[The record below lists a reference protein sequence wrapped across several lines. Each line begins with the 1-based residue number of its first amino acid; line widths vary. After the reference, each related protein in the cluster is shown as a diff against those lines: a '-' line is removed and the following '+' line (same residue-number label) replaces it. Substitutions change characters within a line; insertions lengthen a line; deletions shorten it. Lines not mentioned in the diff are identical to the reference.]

1 MISSEELISKLNPVQ
16 QEAVKNITGPSLVIA
31 GAGSGK
37 TRVLTHRIAYML
49 AKGVKSY
56 NILSL
61 TFTNKA
67 AKEMKERIEQMVGEE
82 NSKSLWMG
90 TFHSVFAKILRFE
103 ADKIGF
109 SSNFTIYDSADS
121 KSLIKKIVKEMKLE
135 EDHYKPGDVSSRISN
150 AKNNLVTPQGYLTN
164 KQYMENDRFNKRP
177 EVAKIYQ
184 VYQTR
189 CRQADAM
196 DFDDILLYTNILLR
210 DNPAIVD
217 KYRDKFHYILVDEYQ
232 DTNFSQYLIV
242 KRLSQGHQNLTV
254 VGDDAQ
260 SIHSFRGAKIENILN
275 FKNDYPQFKMYKLE
289 QNYRSTQIIVDAA
302 NSIIKKNKSQ
312 IAKNTFS
319 KNEEGNAIK
328 VLKCSSET
336 EEGFRIAMQIAAQTK
351 SGDANFNDFAILYR
365 TNAQSRVLEEALNK
379 MRIPCKIHGGLSFF
393 QRAEIKDVVSY
404 FRLIINPKDE
414 EALSRIINVPARGI
428 GDTTIEKMTVIAR
441 NNEATLWDVVC
452 RIEDCAQV
460 ISKATCTKIAGFRNL
475 ILHSAESIT
484 TTDAYTFALN
494 IMEKSGMMKFLGDEK
509 SIEGQ
514 TRFENVQELLNAI
527 KEFTESE
534 NEGENGLIQYLEK
547 IALLTDV
554 SSDGDANNK
563 VTLMTI
569 HSSKGL
575 EFKHCFLVGIEE
587 NLFPSQMSMSSEK
600 DIEEERRLF
609 YVALT
614 RAEKT
619 ATLSYAETRR
629 HWGKFTNCSPSR
641 FISEIDSSYLDLS
654 EMSGMFMAKQ
664 AFVENSENARFN
676 SFKKDIP
683 LSNFKKETPLAN
695 FKRVQAPS
703 KFDSSMDTVIVSNLR
718 EGMTVEHA
726 SFGVGKIDQMDSDR
740 VVINFGSFGTKTLLI
755 KFAKLKVLAS

>member
-1 MISSEELISKLNPVQ
+1 MISSDELIARLNSVQ

-49 AKGVKSY
+49 AKGIKSY

-67 AKEMKERIEQMVGEE
+67 ANEMKVRIAEMVGEE

-90 TFHSVFAKILRFE
+90 TFHSIFAKILRFE

-121 KSLIKKIVKEMKLE
+121 KSLIKKIVKEMHLE
-135 EDHYKPGDVSSRISN
+135 EDKYKPGDVSSRISN

-164 KQYMENDRFNKRP
+164 KSYMEYDRFKKIP

-184 VYQTR
+184 VYQNR
-189 CRQADAM
+189 CRQADSM

-260 SIHSFRGAKIENILN
+260 SIYSFRGAKIENILN

-319 KNEEGNAIK
+319 KNEEGNPIK

-336 EEGFRIAMQIAAQTK
+336 EEGFRIAMQIAALTK
-351 SGDANFNDFAILYR
+351 TGEDTYSDFAILYR

-379 MRIPCKIHGGLSFF
+379 MRVPCKIHGGLSFF
-393 QRAEIKDVVSY
+393 QRAEIKDIVAY
-404 FRLIINPKDE
+404 FRLIINQKDE
-414 EALSRIINVPARGI
+414 EALSRIINYPARGI
-428 GDTTIEKMTVIAR
+428 GDTTIDKMTQIAR
-441 NNEATLWDVVC
+441 NNNVPLWEVIC
-452 RIEDCAQV
+452 RIEDCVQV
-460 ISKATCTKIAGFRNL
+460 ISKGTCTKIASFRNL
-475 ILHSAESIT
+475 IFNLGQTLNTI
-484 TTDAYTFALN
+484 DAYSFAIDVL
-494 IMEKSGMMKFLGDEK
+494 EKSGIMKLMSEEK
-509 SIEGQ
+509 SVEGQ
-514 TRFENVQELLNAI
+514 TRYENVQELLNAM
-527 KEFTESE
+527 KEFTESDE
-534 NEGENGLIQYLEK
+534 EEEKGLIQYLEK

-554 SSDGDANNK
+554 NSENDSNNK
-563 VTLMTI
+563 VTLMTV
-569 HSSKGL
+569 HSAKGL

-641 FISEIDSSYLDLS
+641 FINEIDSRYLDLS
-654 EMSGMFMAKQ
+654 EMSSMFMAKQ
-664 AFVENSENARFN
+664 AFVEKSEQARFS
-676 SFKKDIP
+676 SFKKEAP
-683 LSNFKKETPLAN
+683 MAN
-695 FKRVQAPS
+695 FKRVQPS
-703 KFDSSMDTVIVSNLR
+703 SSSEPFKSSNTGDLR
-718 EGMTVEHA
+718 EGLTVEH
-726 SFGVGKIDQMDSDR
+726 STFGVGKIDQVDADR
-740 VVINFGSFGTKTLLI
+740 VVINFGNYGTKTLLM
-755 KFAKLKVLAS
+755 KFAKLKIVNG

>member
-1 MISSEELISKLNPVQ
+1 MISSDELIARLNPVQ
-16 QEAVKNITGPSLVIA
+16 QEAVKNIKGPSLVIA

-49 AKGVKSY
+49 ATGIKSY

-67 AKEMKERIEQMVGEE
+67 ANEMKVRIADMVGEE
-82 NSKSLWMG
+82 HSKSLWMG

-121 KSLIKKIVKEMKLE
+121 KSLIKKIVKELKLE
-135 EDHYKPGDVSSRISN
+135 DDHYKPGDVLGRISN

-164 KQYMENDRFNKRP
+164 KQYMEYDRFKKYP
-177 EVAKIYQ
+177 EIAKIYQ
-184 VYQTR
+184 VYQNR

-260 SIHSFRGAKIENILN
+260 SIYSFRGAKIENILN

-319 KNEEGNAIK
+319 KNEEGNPIK
-328 VLKCSSET
+328 VLKCSSEI
-336 EEGFRIAMQIAAQTK
+336 EEGFRIAMQISALTKAANDTY
-351 SGDANFNDFAILYR
+351 SDFAILYR

-393 QRAEIKDVVSY
+393 QRAEIKDIVAY

-414 EALSRIINVPARGI
+414 EALVRIINYPARGI
-428 GDTTIEKMTVIAR
+428 GDTTIEKMTAIAR
-441 NNEATLWDVVC
+441 NNEVSLWDVVL
-452 RIEDCAQV
+452 RIDDCAQV
-460 ISKATCTKIAGFRNL
+460 ISKATCTKIASFRALIQNL
-475 ILHSAESIT
+475 AMFLNSD
-484 TTDAYTFALN
+484 DAYTFALSV
-494 IMEKSGMMKFLGDEK
+494 MEKSGIMRLMSEEK
-509 SIEGQ
+509 SVEGQ
-514 TRFENVQELLNAI
+514 TRYENVQELLNAI
-527 KEFTESE
+527 KEFTESDE
-534 NEGENGLIQYLEK
+534 EEKGLIQYLEK

-554 SSDGDANNK
+554 SSDEDSNNK

-569 HSSKGL
+569 HSAKGL

-587 NLFPSQMSMSSEK
+587 NLFPSQMSMGSEK

-641 FISEIDSSYLDLS
+641 FIGEIDASYLDLS
-654 EMSGMFMAKQ
+654 EMSGMYMAKQ
-664 AFVENSENARFN
+664 AFIENSENARF
-676 SFKKDIP
+676 SG
-683 LSNFKKETPLAN
+683 FKKETPMAQ
-695 FKRVQAPS
+695 FKRVQPS
-703 KFDSSMDTVIVSNLR
+703 TETVPFESSGSDEVE
-718 EGMTVEHA
+718 EGQTIEHA
-726 SFGVGKIDQMDSDR
+726 TFGIGKVAQIETDR
-740 VVINFGSFGTKTLLI
+740 IVINFTNYGTKTLLK
-755 KFAKLKVLAS
+755 KFAKLKILKE

>member
-67 AKEMKERIEQMVGEE
+67 AKEMKERIEAMVGAE

-135 EDHYKPGDVSSRISN
+135 EDHYKPSDVSSRISN

-260 SIHSFRGAKIENILN
+260 SIYSFRGAKIENILN

-336 EEGFRIAMQIAAQTK
+336 EEGFRIAMQISALTK
-351 SGDANFNDFAILYR
+351 SGEANFNDFAILYR

-414 EALSRIINVPARGI
+414 EALTRIINVPARGI

-441 NNEATLWDVVC
+441 NNDATLWDVVC

-460 ISKATCTKIAGFRNL
+460 ISKGTCTKIAAFRNL
-475 ILHSAESIT
+475 IIHSAELVT

-494 IMEKSGMMKFLGDEK
+494 ILEKSGMMKFLGDEK

-575 EFKHCFLVGIEE
+575 EFKHCYLVGIEE

-641 FISEIDSSYLDLS
+641 FISEIDSTYLDLS

-676 SFKKDIP
+676 SFKKDVP

-703 KFDSSMDTVIVSNLR
+703 KFDSSMDTVIVSNLQ

>member
-1 MISSEELISKLNPVQ
+1 MISSDELIARLNPVQ
-16 QEAVKNITGPSLVIA
+16 QEAVKNIKGPSLVIA

-49 AKGVKSY
+49 ATGIKSY

-67 AKEMKERIEQMVGEE
+67 ANEMKVRIADMVGDEH
-82 NSKSLWMG
+82 SKSLWMG

-121 KSLIKKIVKEMKLE
+121 KSLIKKIVKELKLE
-135 EDHYKPGDVSSRISN
+135 DDHYKPGDVLGRISN

-164 KQYMENDRFNKRP
+164 KQYMEYDRFKKYP
-177 EVAKIYQ
+177 EIAKIYQ
-184 VYQTR
+184 VYQNR

-260 SIHSFRGAKIENILN
+260 SIYSFRGAKIENILN

-319 KNEEGNAIK
+319 KNEEGNPIK
-328 VLKCSSET
+328 VLKCSSEI
-336 EEGFRIAMQIAAQTK
+336 EEGFRIAMQISALTKAADDTY
-351 SGDANFNDFAILYR
+351 SDFAILYR

-393 QRAEIKDVVSY
+393 QRAEIKDIVAY

-414 EALSRIINVPARGI
+414 EALVRIINYPARGI
-428 GDTTIEKMTVIAR
+428 GDTTIEKMTAIAR
-441 NNEATLWDVVC
+441 NNEVSLWEVVL

-460 ISKATCTKIAGFRNL
+460 ISKATCTKIASFRALIQNL
-475 ILHSAESIT
+475 AMFLNSD
-484 TTDAYTFALN
+484 DAYTFALSV
-494 IMEKSGMMKFLGDEK
+494 MEKSGIMRLMSEEK
-509 SIEGQ
+509 SVEGQ
-514 TRFENVQELLNAI
+514 TRYENVQELLNAI
-527 KEFTESE
+527 KEFTESDE
-534 NEGENGLIQYLEK
+534 EEKGLIQYLEK

-554 SSDGDANNK
+554 SSDEDSNNK

-569 HSSKGL
+569 HSAKGL

-587 NLFPSQMSMSSEK
+587 NLFPSQMSMGSEK

-641 FISEIDSSYLDLS
+641 FIGEIDASYLDLS
-654 EMSGMFMAKQ
+654 EMSGMYMAKQ
-664 AFVENSENARFN
+664 AFIENSENARF
-676 SFKKDIP
+676 SG
-683 LSNFKKETPLAN
+683 FKKETPMAQ
-695 FKRVQAPS
+695 FKRVQPTTES
-703 KFDSSMDTVIVSNLR
+703 VPFESSGSDDVE
-718 EGMTVEHA
+718 EGQTVEHA
-726 SFGVGKIDQMDSDR
+726 TFGIGKVAQIETDR
-740 VVINFGSFGTKTLLI
+740 IVINFTNYGTKTLLK
-755 KFAKLKVLAS
+755 KFAKLKFLNG

>member
-1 MISSEELISKLNPVQ
+1 MISSDDLISKLNPVQ
-16 QEAVKNITGPSLVIA
+16 QEAVKNISGPSLVIA

-49 AKGVKSY
+49 AKGIKSY

-67 AKEMKERIEQMVGEE
+67 ANEMKERISAMVGEE
-82 NSKSLWMG
+82 NSKRLWMG

-121 KSLIKKIVKEMKLE
+121 KSLIKKIVKEMHLE
-135 EDHYKPGDVSSRISN
+135 EDHYKPGDVLGRISN

-164 KQYMENDRFNKRP
+164 RQYMENDRFHKRP
-177 EVAKIYQ
+177 EVAKIYS
-184 VYQTR
+184 VYQNR

-210 DNPAIVD
+210 DNPLIVD
-217 KYRDKFHYILVDEYQ
+217 KYREKFLYILVDEYQ

-242 KRLSQGHQNLTV
+242 KRLSQSHQNLTV

-260 SIHSFRGAKIENILN
+260 SIYSFRGAKIENILN
-275 FKNDYPQFKMYKLE
+275 FKNDYPQFKMFKLE

-312 IAKNTFS
+312 IKKNTFS
-319 KNEEGNAIK
+319 KNEEGDRIK

-336 EEGFRIAMQIAAQTK
+336 EEGFRIAMQIAAETK
-351 SGDANFNDFAILYR
+351 TGQWKYNDFAILYR

-393 QRAEIKDVVSY
+393 QRAEIKDIVAY
-404 FRLIINPKDE
+404 FRLVINQKDE
-414 EALSRIINVPARGI
+414 EALTRIINYPARGI

-441 NNEATLWDVVC
+441 NNTVPLWEVVC
-452 RIEDCAQV
+452 RIEDCVQV
-460 ISKATCTKIAGFRNL
+460 ISKATCSKIASFRHL
-475 ILHSAESIT
+475 IQTLATSIT
-484 TTDAYTFALN
+484 ITDAYTFAVDVL
-494 IMEKSGMMKFLGDEK
+494 EKSGIMKLMTEDK
-509 SIEGQ
+509 SVEGQ
-514 TRFENVQELLNAI
+514 TRYENVQELLNAI
-527 KEFTESE
+527 KEFTETE
-534 NEGENGLIQYLEK
+534 EENGLIQYLER

-554 SSDGDANNK
+554 SDGEDSNNK
-563 VTLMTI
+563 VTLMTV
-569 HSSKGL
+569 HSAKGL

-641 FISEIDSSYLDLS
+641 FISEIDSNYLDLS
-654 EMSGMFMAKQ
+654 EMSGNFIAKQ
-664 AFVENSENARFN
+664 AFIKNSEEARFA
-676 SFKKDIP
+676 SFKKEI
-683 LSNFKKETPLAN
+683 PLAN
-695 FKRVQAPS
+695 FKKVQTTA
-703 KFDSSMDTVIVSNLR
+703 SSEVFESSNSGDLKQ
-718 EGMTVEHA
+718 GMTVEHA
-726 SFGVGKIDQMDSDR
+726 TFGMGTIAEIEKDR
-740 VVINFGSFGTKTLLI
+740 VVISFVNFGAKTLLM
-755 KFAKLKVLAS
+755 KFAKLKIING

>member
-1 MISSEELISKLNPVQ
+1 MISSDELIARLNPVQ

-49 AKGVKSY
+49 AKGIKSY

-67 AKEMKERIEQMVGEE
+67 ANEMKVRIADMVGEE
-82 NSKSLWMG
+82 HSKRLWMG
-90 TFHSVFAKILRFE
+90 TFHSIFAKILRFE

-109 SSNFTIYDSADS
+109 TSNFTIYDSADS
-121 KSLIKKIVKEMKLE
+121 KSLIKKIVKELKLDE
-135 EDHYKPGDVSSRISN
+135 EHYKPGDVSSRISN

-164 KQYMENDRFNKRP
+164 KSYMEYDRFKKIP

-184 VYQTR
+184 VYQNR
-189 CRQADAM
+189 CRQADSM

-210 DNPAIVD
+210 DNPDIVE
-217 KYRDKFHYILVDEYQ
+217 KYREKFHYILVDEYQ

-260 SIHSFRGAKIENILN
+260 SIYSFRGAKIENILN

-319 KNEEGNAIK
+319 KNEEGHPIK
-328 VLKCSSET
+328 VLKCSSEM
-336 EEGFRIAMQIAAQTK
+336 EEGFRIAMQISALTK
-351 SGDANFNDFAILYR
+351 TGEDNYNDFAILYR

-393 QRAEIKDVVSY
+393 QRAEIKDIVAY
-404 FRLIINPKDE
+404 FRLIINQKDE
-414 EALSRIINVPARGI
+414 EALSRIINYPARGI

-441 NNEATLWDVVC
+441 NNNVPLWEVIC
-452 RIEDCAQV
+452 RIEDCVQV
-460 ISKATCTKIAGFRNL
+460 ISKGTCSKIASFRNL
-475 ILHSAESIT
+475 ILNLGTTLYTVDAYAFAESV
-484 TTDAYTFALN
+484 L
-494 IMEKSGMMKFLGDEK
+494 EKSGIMKVLSEEK
-509 SIEGQ
+509 TVEGQ

-527 KEFTESE
+527 KEFTESDE
-534 NEGENGLIQYLEK
+534 EDEKGLVQYLEK

-554 SSDGDANNK
+554 STDADSNNK
-563 VTLMTI
+563 VTLMTV
-569 HSSKGL
+569 HSAKGL
-575 EFKHCFLVGIEE
+575 EFKHCFLVGLEE
-587 NLFPSQMSMSSEK
+587 NLFPSQMSVGSEK

-619 ATLSYAETRR
+619 ATMSYAETRR

-641 FISEIDSSYLDLS
+641 FIGEIDAQYLDLS
-654 EMSGMFMAKQ
+654 EMSSMFMAKQ
-664 AFVENSENARFN
+664 AFIENSEQARF
-676 SFKKDIP
+676 
-683 LSNFKKETPLAN
+683 SNFKKETPMAN
-695 FKRVQAPS
+695 FKKPTPMAHFKRIQPTTEPS
-703 KFDSSMDTVIVSNLR
+703 VVESNNTS
-718 EGMTVEHA
+718 EIQQGMTVEHV
-726 SFGVGKIDQMDSDR
+726 SFGIGKVLQLETDRIVID
-740 VVINFGSFGTKTLLI
+740 FTSFGPKTLLM
-755 KFAKLKVLAS
+755 KFAKLKIVNQ

>member
-260 SIHSFRGAKIENILN
+260 SIYSFRGAKIENILN

-319 KNEEGNAIK
+319 RNEEGNAIK

-414 EALSRIINVPARGI
+414 EALTRIINVPARGI

-441 NNEATLWDVVC
+441 NNDATLWDVVC

-460 ISKATCTKIAGFRNL
+460 ISKGTCTKIAGFRNL

>member
-1 MISSEELISKLNPVQ
+1 MISSDELIARLNPVQ

-49 AKGVKSY
+49 AKGIKSY

-67 AKEMKERIEQMVGEE
+67 ANEMKVRIAEMVGEE

-90 TFHSVFAKILRFE
+90 TFHSIFAKILRFE

-121 KSLIKKIVKEMKLE
+121 KSLIKKIVKEMHLE

-164 KQYMENDRFNKRP
+164 KSYMEYDRFKKMP

-184 VYQTR
+184 VYQNR
-189 CRQADAM
+189 CRQADSM

-260 SIHSFRGAKIENILN
+260 SIYSFRGAKIENILN

-319 KNEEGNAIK
+319 KNEEGNLIK

-336 EEGFRIAMQIAAQTK
+336 EEGFRIAMQIAALTK
-351 SGDANFNDFAILYR
+351 TGEDTFSDFAILYR

-379 MRIPCKIHGGLSFF
+379 MRVPCKIHGGLSFF
-393 QRAEIKDVVSY
+393 QRAEIKDIVAY
-404 FRLIINPKDE
+404 FRLIINQKDE
-414 EALSRIINVPARGI
+414 EALSRIINYPARGI
-428 GDTTIEKMTVIAR
+428 GDTTIDKMTQIAR
-441 NNEATLWDVVC
+441 NNNVPLWEVIC
-452 RIEDCAQV
+452 RIEDCVQV
-460 ISKATCTKIAGFRNL
+460 ISKGTCTKIASFRNL
-475 ILHSAESIT
+475 IFNLGQT
-484 TTDAYTFALN
+484 LNTVDAYTFAIDVL
-494 IMEKSGMMKFLGDEK
+494 EKSGIMKLMSEEK
-509 SIEGQ
+509 SVEGQ
-514 TRFENVQELLNAI
+514 TRYENVQELLNAM
-527 KEFTESE
+527 KEFTESDDE
-534 NEGENGLIQYLEK
+534 DEKGLVQYLER

-554 SSDGDANNK
+554 NSDTDSNNK
-563 VTLMTI
+563 VTLMTV
-569 HSSKGL
+569 HSAKGL

-641 FISEIDSSYLDLS
+641 FINEIDSRYLDLS
-654 EMSGMFMAKQ
+654 EMSSMFMAKQ
-664 AFVENSENARFN
+664 AFIEKSEQARFS
-676 SFKKDIP
+676 SFKKEAP
-683 LSNFKKETPLAN
+683 MAN
-695 FKRVQAPS
+695 FKRVQPS
-703 KFDSSMDTVIVSNLR
+703 SSSEPFESSNTGDLR
-718 EGMTVEHA
+718 EGLTVEH
-726 SFGVGKIDQMDSDR
+726 STFGVGKIDQVDADR
-740 VVINFGSFGTKTLLI
+740 VVINFGNYGTKTLLM
-755 KFAKLKVLAS
+755 KFAKLKIVNG

>member
-260 SIHSFRGAKIENILN
+260 SIYSFRGAKIENILN

-587 NLFPSQMSMSSEK
+587 NLFPSQMSMSREK